1 MELGISPIAT
11 SGTIMQF
18 LSGAGLIEVDHS
30 IKEDRVLFNGAQKLL
45 ALIFTAGQAVVQVVM
60 GFYGVPKELGSGI
73 CLLLVLQLFISGLI
87 VILLDELLQ
96 KGYGLGSG
104 VSLFLAT
111 NTCESILWKAF
122 SPTTYTT
129 GKGTEFEG
137 AVIAFFHLLLT
148 RNDKMRALKEAIYR
162 SNLPNLMNLFSTFAI
177 FAAVVY
183 LQGLRVEIPIKS
195 AKVRGQQGTYPIRLF
210 YASNTP
216 IIMQSALVSNMH
228 LVSQML
234 YSKFPENLL
243 VKLLGKW
250 ATVEGSRG
258 SQPVSGI
265 CYFISAPH
273 SFLEA
278 LKDPLHFALYLA
290 FTLSTCAYFSRMWID
305 VSGSAPRDVAKQLK
319 DQQMVMR
326 GHREGSMYKELKRII
341 PIAASLGGL
350 VIGLLSVS
358 ADLMGAIGSGTG
370 ILLAVTLIYQ
380 YFETFVREQ
389 AEQGSLDALLF

>member
-1 MELGISPIAT
+1 
-11 SGTIMQF
+11 
-18 LSGAGLIEVDHS
+18 
-30 IKEDRVLFNGAQKLL
+30 
-45 ALIFTAGQAVVQVVM
+45 
-60 GFYGVPKELGSGI
+60 
-73 CLLLVLQLFISGLI
+73 LLVLQLFISGLI

-250 ATVEGSRG
+250 SSVEGSRG

-273 SFLEA
+273 SIMEA
-278 LKDPLHFALYLA
+278 LKDPMHFVLYLA
-290 FTLSTCAYFSRMWID
+290 FTLCTCAYFSRMWID

-350 VIGLLSVS
+350 VIGLLSVT
-358 ADLMGAIGSGTG
+358 ADLLGAIGSGTG